1 MKAEHICYYWLLYHT
16 QSGCFVEFEYRCAQ
30 SSDRTE
36 IVLTIE
42 LLNDLEIALEC
53 RESQLGKY
61 YYADISFRTPN
72 GWLTLYSYE
81 EAVFDAIMTLVE
93 AIMKEC
99 VLIKEIEREEKEEE
113 VSKSG

>member
-1 MKAEHICYYWLLYHT
+1 MTIFGY
-16 QSGCFVEFEYRCAQ
+16 F
-30 SSDRTE
+30 SSHGNLIKENR
-36 IVLTIE
+36 
-42 LLNDLEIALEC
+42 
-53 RESQLGKY
+53 K
-61 YYADISFRTPN
+61 
-72 GWLTLYSYE
+72 TLYSYE